1 MGSRGGKEACKAAGV
16 SSLGLDLL
24 DGLLDILLDIRD
36 NTGSGLLLLGLV
48 GEDSGDLD
56 QADDSEEE
64 VDGGEANTR
73 ALVDAQRDN
82 KRGHGDVQDVLGL
95 DDETPAG
102 PDKAGAG
109 QGEVLGEGEVLGG
122 AREVGDAGNDESPL

>member
-1 MGSRGGKEACKAAGV
+1 MGFRGRKEACKAASV

-24 DGLLDILLDIRD
+24 DCLLDILLDIRD

-48 GEDSGDLD
+48 GEDSGNLD
-56 QADDSEEE
+56 QTDDSEEE
-64 VDGGEANTR
+64 VDGGEAITR
-73 ALVDAQRDN
+73 ALADAQRDN
-82 KRGHGDVQDVLGL
+82 KRGHGNVQNVLGL
-95 DDETPAG
+95 DDKTPAG
-102 PDKAGAG
+102 PDKAGTG